1 MRGRVRGAALI
12 GTLLALAVTAP
23 GLGAEPI
30 WSSWSASPLRLDEA
44 RLTPLERA
52 ALETCGPG
60 ETGLRVTALALLG
73 RKLRGLP
80 LPELDA
86 VEATQRAAGE
96 PHPWPR
102 VWAASAHSLDRE
114 STLQTLATWLASEPS
129 TRTRRCGA
137 AAGSSADGR
146 STLVVV
152 AVDALA
158 DLQPLPTRARTGQWL
173 SVDAR
178 LFHATGGRVVLMGP
192 SGAAR
197 TLPSWFDGSSIH
209 ARFAAEGPGETMVQ
223 VVADLRDGPRPV
235 LEAEVFTDVEPSS
248 PGEERPAPGEDAA
261 AGAPDAD
268 RLSAMITAARA
279 SAGLAPLARDTR
291 LDAVAV
297 AHAQQM
303 AATHDLAHDAGDGGP
318 VERLQVA
325 GIPARDLGENVAHAG
340 TIPLVHRALWSSP
353 SHRANLLGR
362 FTRMGVGVVRDGK
375 GDAWAVEELV
385 R

>member
-1 MRGRVRGAALI
+1 MRGAALI
-12 GTLLALAVTAP
+12 GGALALAVATP
-23 GLGAEPI
+23 GRGAGPT
-30 WSSWSASPLRLDEA
+30 WASWSASPLRLDEA
-44 RLTPLERA
+44 RLGPLERA

-60 ETGLRVTALALLG
+60 ETGLRVTALALLA
-73 RKLRGLP
+73 RKLHGLP

-102 VWAASAHSLDRE
+102 VWAASARTLDRE
-114 STLQTLATWLASEPS
+114 STMQTLATWLASEPS
-129 TRTRRCGA
+129 ARTRRCGV
-137 AAGSSADGR
+137 AAGSSDDGR

-178 LFHATGGRVVLMGP
+178 LFHASGGRVVVMGP

-197 TLPSWFDGSSIH
+197 TLPSWFDGSALH

-223 VVADLRDGPRPV
+223 VVAELRDGPRPV

-248 PGEERPAPGEDAA
+248 PGEERAAPGEELG
-261 AGAPDAD
+261 AGSPDAD
-268 RLSAMITAARA
+268 RLSAMVTAART
-279 SAGLAPLARDTR
+279 SAGLAPLTRDAR
-291 LDAVAV
+291 LDAVAL
-297 AHAQQM
+297 AHAERM
-303 AATHDLAHDAGDGGP
+303 AATHDLAHDAGDGDP
-318 VERLQVA
+318 VQRLQVA

-340 TIPLVHRALWSSP
+340 TIPLAHRALWSSP
-353 SHRANLLGR
+353 SHRANVLGR

-375 GDAWAVEELV
+375 GDVWAVEEMV